1 MGPGV
6 GDTCNFQVG
15 ICTLMK
21 TCRREEG
28 ILFSSAE
35 GESERLKISVNSRK
49 NIKIREILVSQN
61 QSN

>member
-15 ICTLMK
+15 IYTLMK

-49 NIKIREILVSQN
+49 KHKDQGNFSLPKSV
-61 QSN
+61 

>member
-6 GDTCNFQVG
+6 GDTCHFQVG
-15 ICTLMK
+15 ICTLVK

-35 GESERLKISVNSRK
+35 GESERLKISLNSRK
-49 NIKIREILVSQN
+49 KT
-61 QSN
+61 